1 MRTDLTL
8 ALDAASA
15 ERSLSEGTVSSK
27 SAELM
32 VLVSEGPEGC
42 RSGRS
47 KAEASAMALTR
58 SSSSADR
65 QPSQPTSGCQ
75 KERFSNHH
83 CALQGWT
90 LLNIY
95 L

>member
-32 VLVSEGPEGC
+32 VSEGPEGC

-83 CALQGWT
+83 CALKGWT
-90 LLNIY
+90 LLNNY